1 MTTSEPQQAT
11 SVTTEGAIPSANPA
25 ETGSSQNFLRV
36 DWAGIVAQ
44 VKDGGDAGL
53 EQLYHVFS
61 RGLRYFL
68 IRQLGT
74 QDFEDKLH
82 ETFLITAQAIRKGE
96 IRNPES
102 LPGFIRTVAH
112 RQVAGYI
119 ERQVH
124 LRTRQAEISSD
135 LYVVDQSENPEQEAI
150 RREKMELMQKAL
162 ATLRRRDRE
171 VLVRFYLQEQRPERI
186 CQEMNLTET
195 QFRLIKSRA
204 KAAFGDRG
212 KAELKTSGGALAF
225 LSKGTRQA
233 A

>member
-1 MTTSEPQQAT
+1 MTTSEPRQAT
-11 SVTTEGAIPSANPA
+11 SPTPESAIPSVNPA
-25 ETGSSQNFLRV
+25 ETGSSQKFLSV

-44 VKDGGDAGL
+44 VTDGGDAGL
-53 EQLYHVFS
+53 EQLYRVFS

-68 IRQLGT
+68 IRRLGR

-82 ETFLITAQAIRKGE
+82 DTFLITARAIRNGE
-96 IRNPES
+96 IRNPEC

-119 ERQVH
+119 EGQVH
-124 LRTRQAEISSD
+124 SRTCQAEINSGV
-135 LYVVDQSENPEQEAI
+135 YVVDESENPEQEAI

-162 ATLRRRDRE
+162 TTLKSRDRE

-204 KAAFGDRG
+204 KAAFGERG
-212 KAELKTSGGALAF
+212 KAELKMSGGALAF